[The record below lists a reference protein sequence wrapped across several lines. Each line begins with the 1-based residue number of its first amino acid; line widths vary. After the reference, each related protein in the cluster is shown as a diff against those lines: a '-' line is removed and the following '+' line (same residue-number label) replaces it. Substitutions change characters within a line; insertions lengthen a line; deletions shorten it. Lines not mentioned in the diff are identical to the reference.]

1 LYQESTNPQLTSS
14 FLLRESTVLAVQS
27 RSDVTLPR
35 INHILLD
42 DLIVKLV
49 NPQLSTPEDNQSD
62 GKQRRFF
69 YGHRL
74 LRWRRRRRLS
84 TLQHLHSGVGAV
96 APWQFLRGVVKYHVT
111 DRQRGHDE
119 PNQRAQEQIERN
131 EPLPVLHYTDQ
142 EQQPDEAEERG
153 HLEVH
158 HDEPHGHVL
167 VRVEVLEEQEHS
179 FDEDVEAERLQ
190 KSAVTRRWQC

>member
-1 LYQESTNPQLTSS
+1 MMTSRSLIGMSIRESKWRQITKKNLVPKLKTKPHFRLTFCSITFTVLTILIKNTLYQESTNPQLTSS

-131 EPLPVLHYTDQ
+131 EPLPVLQTTNQH
-142 EQQPDEAEERG
+142 
-153 HLEVH
+153 
-158 HDEPHGHVL
+158 
-167 VRVEVLEEQEHS
+167 
-179 FDEDVEAERLQ
+179 
-190 KSAVTRRWQC
+190 